1 MQRKTILVTS
11 LVLLLGCGGS
21 SQPVKPGSADKAQ
34 EVKQPASGDGTSKAA
49 LDLSLQVQTWT
60 LDNGLTVIFDR
71 DSRLPVVA
79 VEVRYLVGSSHERP
93 GRSGFAH
100 LFEHLMFQGSQN
112 FDDEYFKPYEPIGGR
127 VNGTTNVDR
136 TNYYQRVPK
145 EYLER
150 VLWMESDRMQN
161 LLPVL
166 SQAKLD
172 NQRSVVKNERR
183 QSYED
188 RPYGM
193 VWLRMFEAL
202 YPKGHPYDHTP
213 IGSHEDLSA
222 ATLDDVKAF
231 FKEYYVPRNAVL
243 TLSGDFEI
251 DEAKTLIKRYFG
263 SIESGQRAAR
273 PLVKTSPKLDKT
285 IHIVE
290 PDEVKMP
297 RIHMV
302 WHTPRL
308 YEKGDAE
315 LDVLSSILTQGKNA
329 RLYRPLVMEQKVAK
343 DVSAFQVSMAL
354 GSFFV
359 VQATVAPGRSLSEL
373 ETSLTESLAAAFA
386 TPPTDDEMSRALNGW
401 KKSFYGRLE
410 SVISRASLLS
420 NYYHLADDANYL
432 TKDLGRYAT
441 LSASDIHG
449 VAKKYLTGNH
459 LRIDVVPVAPKASKE
474 NAK

>member
-1 MQRKTILVTS
+1 MI
-11 LVLLLGCGGS
+11 GCGGQVPALQPD
-21 SQPVKPGSADKAQ
+21 SQSTSAQPKPSATVTPKAS
-34 EVKQPASGDGTSKAA
+34 VTG
-49 LDLSLQVQTWT
+49 LSLTVETWT
-60 LDNGLTVIFDR
+60 LDNGLTVILDR
-71 DSRLPVVA
+71 DDRLPVVA

-100 LFEHLMFQGSQN
+100 LFEHLMFQGSAN
-112 FDDEYFKPYEPIGGR
+112 FNDEYFKPYEPIGGR

-150 VLWMESDRMQN
+150 VLWLESDRMQN

-166 SQAKLD
+166 TQEKLD

-193 VWLRMFEAL
+193 VWLRMFEGL

-222 ATLDDVKAF
+222 ATLDDVKSF
-231 FKEYYVPRNAVL
+231 FKEYYVPSNAVL
-243 TLSGDFEI
+243 TLSGDF
-251 DEAKTLIKRYFG
+251 DVVQAKQLIQTYFG
-263 SIESGQRAAR
+263 SMPSGKRAAK
-273 PLVKTSPKLDKT
+273 PVVASVPTLADDL
-285 IHIVE
+285 HIVE

-302 WHTPRL
+302 WHTPSL
-308 YEKGDAE
+308 YQAGDAE

-359 VQATVAPGRSLSEL
+359 IQATVAPGRTLKEL
-373 ETSLTESLAAAFA
+373 EVALEASIKKALS
-386 TPPTDDEMSRALNGW
+386 TPASADEMARALNGW

-420 NYYHLADDANYL
+420 NYFHLAGDANYL
-432 TKDLGRYAT
+432 NGDLSRYSNLTAGQ
-441 LSASDIHG
+441 IHA
-449 VAKKYLTGNH
+449 VAKQYLGANH
-459 LRIDVVPVAPKASKE
+459 LRIDVVPVAPKVKKE
-474 NAK
+474 AQK

>member
-1 MQRKTILVTS
+1 MRTKIT
-11 LVLLLGCGGS
+11 LLGLLGFAVGCGGS
-21 SQPVKPGSADKAQ
+21 SAPRKP
-34 EVKQPASGDGTSKAA
+34 SGDSAPIQTPAA
-49 LDLSLQVQTWT
+49 SVTKEASQSVAGLDLNVETWR
-60 LDNGLTVIFDR
+60 LDNGLTVILDR
-71 DSRLPVVA
+71 DERLPVVA
-79 VEVRYLVGSSHERP
+79 VEVRYLVGSSHEQP

-100 LFEHLMFQGSQN
+100 LFEHLMFQGSAN
-112 FDDEYFKPYEPIGGR
+112 FNDEYFKPYEPIGGR

-150 VLWMESDRMQN
+150 VLWLESDRMQN

-166 SQAKLD
+166 TQEKLD

-193 VWLRMFEAL
+193 VWLRMYEGM

-231 FKEYYVPRNAVL
+231 FKEYYVPSNAVL

-251 DEAKTLIKRYFG
+251 DAAKQLVKKYFG
-263 SIESGQRAAR
+263 ALPSGVRAAK
-273 PLVKTSPKLDKT
+273 PVVSTLPKLVQT
-285 IHIVE
+285 VHLVE

-302 WHTPRL
+302 WHTPSL
-308 YEKGDAE
+308 YKAGDAE
-315 LDVLSSILTQGKNA
+315 LDVLSSILSQGKNA
-329 RLYRPLVMEQKVAK
+329 RLYRPLVMEQKVAQ
-343 DVSAFQVSMAL
+343 DVSAFQVSMSL

-359 VQATVAPGRSLSEL
+359 IQATVAPGKTLKEL
-373 ETSLTESLAAAFA
+373 ESALEKSIAIALK
-386 TPPTDDEMSRALNGW
+386 TPPSADEMARALNGW

-420 NYYHLADDANYL
+420 NYFHLTGNANYL
-432 TKDLGRYAT
+432 NDDLARYST
-441 LSASDIHG
+441 LKANQIHS
-449 VAKKYLTGNH
+449 VAQEYLTQNH
-459 LRIDVVPVAPKASKE
+459 LRIDVVPVAPKVEKE
-474 NAK
+474 AQK

>member
-1 MQRKTILVTS
+1 MIVKIIALS
-11 LVLLLGCGGS
+11 CLGFLIGCGGNVAKTLPES
-21 SQPVKPGSADKAQ
+21 QSTTATAASASPVGTDSQPVTGL
-34 EVKQPASGDGTSKAA
+34 A
-49 LDLSLQVQTWT
+49 LSVETWR
-60 LDNGLTVIFDR
+60 LDNGLTVILDQ
-71 DSRLPVVA
+71 DDRLPVVA

-100 LFEHLMFQGSQN
+100 LFEHLMFQGSAN
-112 FDDEYFKPYEPIGGR
+112 FNDEYFKPYEPIGGR

-150 VLWMESDRMQN
+150 VLWLESDRMEN

-166 SQAKLD
+166 TQEKLD

-193 VWLRMFEAL
+193 VWLRMYEGL

-231 FKEYYVPRNAVL
+231 FKEYYVPSNAVL

-251 DEAKTLIKRYFG
+251 ADAKQLITTYFG
-263 SIESGQRAAR
+263 SMPSGQRAAK
-273 PLVKTSPKLDKT
+273 PIVETLPTLSET

-302 WHTPRL
+302 WHTPSL
-308 YEKGDAE
+308 YQAGDAE

-359 VQATVAPGRSLSEL
+359 IQATVAPGKTLKAL
-373 ETSLTESLAAAFA
+373 EEALEESIKNALA
-386 TPPTDDEMSRALNGW
+386 TPPSDDEMARALNGW

-420 NYYHLADDANYL
+420 NYFHLTGDANYL
-432 TKDLGRYAT
+432 NGDLARYST
-441 LSASDIHG
+441 LKAKQIHE
-449 VAKKYLTGNH
+449 VAQKYLSSNH
-459 LRIDVVPVAPKASKE
+459 LRIDVVPVAPKVQKE
-474 NAK
+474 SQK